1 MVCIFLAHV
10 AMCLHPC
17 NEQLDMEL
25 VCNKG
30 GLDLL
35 LATVSGT
42 EVLKRSLCV

>member
-1 MVCIFLAHV
+1 MVCIFSVHV

-17 NEQLDMEL
+17 KEQPDMDL

-30 GLDLL
+30 RLDLL